1 MSSLTPD
8 RRIQALLDTLRRS
21 FDGDAWHGPA
31 LADALRGVDA
41 QHAIAHP
48 VSGAHSIW
56 ELTLHLAAWTR
67 EVARRLSGT
76 VPAEPTE
83 GDWPNGATAPD
94 AVAWDAARASLNA
107 ARDQL
112 LRAVAALP
120 PDQLDRSLPRP
131 ESTGD
136 SAGVPTY
143 AVMLTGLAEHN
154 AYHGGQIAL
163 LRRALGVPP
172 STTR

>member
-1 MSSLTPD
+1 MSNLTPAQ
-8 RRIQALLDTLRRS
+8 RIQALLDTLRRS

-31 LADALRGVDA
+31 LADLLRGVDA
-41 QHAIAHP
+41 QHAVAHP
-48 VSGAHSIW
+48 VTGAHSIW
-56 ELTLHLAAWTR
+56 ELTLHLAVWTR
-67 EVARRLSGT
+67 EVARRLSGA

-83 GDWPNGATAPD
+83 GDWPDGA
-94 AVAWDAARASLNA
+94 
-107 ARDQL
+107 
-112 LRAVAALP
+112 
-120 PDQLDRSLPRP
+120 
-131 ESTGD
+131 TGD

-163 LRRALGVPP
+163 LRRALGNPP